1 MAAMNGPP
9 IPAFR
14 ARRLPGGAMVV
25 AAVLLASLLPV
36 WADPLCPA
44 PPPLPA
50 LRLPHLRAALRRG
63 VEGVIVAL
71 GSSSTRGTMA
81 SDPAHTYPAV
91 LQAALARALP
101 HWDIA
106 VLNRGIGG
114 QDAPEELARLQ
125 ADVIAVRPQLV
136 IWQVGA
142 NGALHNEDPA
152 VFRRLVADG
161 VDRLHDAGID
171 VILMDNQHAPRI
183 DAAPEHGVLD
193 EALAQVAAQ
202 TGASL
207 FPRSLLMREWG
218 KEGAPPIDFLATDGL
233 HHNDRGYDC
242 VARSIAQEIVAALA
256 DTKTVSASR

>member
-1 MAAMNGPP
+1 MNGHA

-14 ARRLPGGAMVV
+14 ARRLPCV
-25 AAVLLASLLPV
+25 ATLVGTALLASLLPA

-44 PPPLPA
+44 LPRLPA
-50 LRLPHLRAALRRG
+50 LHLPHLRAALQRG
-63 VEGVIVAL
+63 AEGVIVAL
-71 GSSSTRGTMA
+71 GSSSTRGAMA

-91 LQAALARALP
+91 LQAALSRTLP

-142 NGALHNEDPA
+142 NGALHNEDPD
-152 VFRRLVADG
+152 VFRRTVADG
-161 VDRLHDAGID
+161 VDRLHGAGID
-171 VILMDNQHAPRI
+171 VILMDNQDSPRI
-183 DAAPEHGVLD
+183 DAAPEHQVLD
-193 EALAQVAAQ
+193 DALAQVAAQ

-207 FPRSLLMREWG
+207 FPRSLLMRGWG
-218 KEGAPPIDFLATDGL
+218 EEGAPPIDFVAADGL

-242 VARSIAQEIVAALA
+242 VARSVAREIVAALT

>member
-1 MAAMNGPP
+1 MNGHA
-9 IPAFR
+9 IPLYR
-14 ARRLPGGAMVV
+14 ARRLPCVATLVGA
-25 AAVLLASLLPV
+25 ALLACLLPAR
-36 WADPLCPA
+36 ADPLCPA
-44 PPPLPA
+44 VPRLPA
-50 LRLPHLRAALRRG
+50 LHLPHLRAALQRG
-63 VEGVIVAL
+63 AEGVIVAL
-71 GSSSTRGTMA
+71 GSSSTRGAMA

-91 LQAALARALP
+91 LQAALSRALP

-125 ADVIAVRPQLV
+125 SDVISVRPQLV

-142 NGALHNEDPA
+142 NGALHNEDPD

-161 VDRLHDAGID
+161 VDRLHGAGLD
-171 VILMDNQHAPRI
+171 VILMDNQVSPRI
-183 DAAPEHGVLD
+183 DAAPEHQVLD
-193 EALAQVAAQ
+193 DALAQVAAQ

-207 FPRSLLMREWG
+207 FPRSLLMRGWG
-218 KEGAPPIDFLATDGL
+218 EEGAPPIDFVAADGL

-242 VARSIAQEIVAALA
+242 VARSVAREIVAALT

>member
-1 MAAMNGPP
+1 MTGLAIPPFPACRLLRVAMLVG
-9 IPAFR
+9 
-14 ARRLPGGAMVV
+14 
-25 AAVLLASLLPV
+25 AAVLAWLLPA

-44 PPPLPA
+44 LPA
-50 LRLPHLRAALRRG
+50 LPALHLPHFRAARQRG

-81 SDPAHTYPAV
+81 SNLAHTYPAV
-91 LQAALARALP
+91 LQAALSRALP

-125 ADVIAVRPQLV
+125 ADVIAVRPQVV

-152 VFRRLVADG
+152 MFRRLVTEG

-171 VILMDNQHAPRI
+171 VILMDNQHSPRI

-218 KEGAPPIDFLATDGL
+218 KEGAPPVDFVATDGL

-242 VARSIAQEIVAALA
+242 VARSMAQEIVAALR
-256 DTKTVSASR
+256 DPKTVSASR

>member
-1 MAAMNGPP
+1 MDGLAIPP
-9 IPAFR
+9 LP
-14 ARRLPGGAMVV
+14 ARRLPRVATLVGATLM
-25 AAVLLASLLPV
+25 ACLLPA
-36 WADPLCPA
+36 WAEPLCPA
-44 PPPLPA
+44 LPRLPA
-50 LRLPHLRAALRRG
+50 LHLPHLRAALRRG

-71 GSSSTRGTMA
+71 GSSSTRGAMA

-91 LQAALARALP
+91 LQAALSQALP

-125 ADVIAVRPQLV
+125 ADVIAARPQV
-136 IWQVGA
+136 VVWQVGA
-142 NGALHNEDPA
+142 NGALHNEDPDA
-152 VFRRLVADG
+152 FRRMVTDG

-171 VILMDNQHAPRI
+171 VILMDNQDSPRI
-183 DAAPEHGVLD
+183 DAAPEHQVLD
-193 EALAQVAAQ
+193 DVLAQVAVQ

-218 KEGAPPIDFLATDGL
+218 KEGAPPIDFVAADGL

-242 VARSIAQEIVAALA
+242 IARSIAREIVAALA

>member
-1 MAAMNGPP
+1 MRGHA
-9 IPAFR
+9 IPALPVP
-14 ARRLPGGAMVV
+14 RLPRVATLVGA
-25 AAVLLASLLPV
+25 ALLACLLPA

-44 PPPLPA
+44 LPPLPA
-50 LRLPHLRAALRRG
+50 LHLPHLRAALRRG

-91 LQAALARALP
+91 LQAALSRALP

-125 ADVIAVRPQLV
+125 ADVIAVRPQVV

-142 NGALHNEDPA
+142 NGALHNANPA
-152 VFRRLVADG
+152 VFRQLVAEG
-161 VDRLHDAGID
+161 VGRLHNAGID
-171 VILMDNQHAPRI
+171 VILMDNQHSPRI
-183 DAAPEHGVLD
+183 DAAPEHRVLD
-193 EALAQVAAQ
+193 QVLAQVASA

-207 FPRSLLMREWG
+207 FPRSVLMRDWG
-218 KEGAPPIDFLATDGL
+218 KEGAPPIDFVAADGL
-233 HHNDRGYDC
+233 HHNDRGYLC
-242 VARSIAQEIVAALA
+242 LARSMADEIVAALA
-256 DTKTVSASR
+256 DTTTLSASR